1 MTTIE
6 MIHPTL
12 HFLAIECLCLY
23 YVQANR
29 AKFRMISDIDLSDGW
44 EGPIWISKSDKAKM
58 PNFEYVASNGRGQI
72 FLCTVIVASIYFY
85 ISSRPFIIAII
96 L

>member
-1 MTTIE
+1 MRKSDVMTIGKA
-6 MIHPTL
+6 HPTL
-12 HFLAIECLCLY
+12 HFCGDGMSLCIY
-23 YVQANR
+23 IVQANR

-72 FLCTVIVASIYFY
+72 F
-85 ISSRPFIIAII
+85 
-96 L
+96 